1 MKTRGRGSLKSWV
14 TVGAWGALCWVVAYK
29 QPTYNIQ
36 QYLQHTT
43 YNTAVHCGSL
53 TSPSVGSPPINSQA
67 TVGPW
72 ALCGT
77 TSCTPSWWICAT
89 CNTIFKSRVQL
100 HRYIASW
107 LDGTQVK
114 IKLGCKL
121 HSASTWCHLMS
132 DVSCFVYVWLGDLVV
147 GGGTLRAG
155 GGKVQGPMA
164 VVHYCDCSLT
174 SGTGLGLPDNLII
187 PQFPPPGSLQC
198 NGPPTSHLFSTKLTE
213 NLIWL
218 AFLCEPYLISI
229 GLWKES
235 DHNENWQPKI
245 RRHCTA
251 VHWCNRYKYRLSLPS
266 ECESIILIQLF
277 NGWTTLLS
285 LRKLWSDP
293 NLTACHMWTCWQTYF
308 WILQVPG
315 CLEPTN

>member
-1 MKTRGRGSLKSWV
+1 MMTMIAMTMATWHVMTILTFCICRHKWSAAVALPNNPLCPQGSS
-14 TVGAWGALCWVVAYK
+14 
-29 QPTYNIQ
+29 
-36 QYLQHTT
+36 
-43 YNTAVHCGSL
+43 
-53 TSPSVGSPPINSQA
+53 
-67 TVGPW
+67 
-72 ALCGT
+72 
-77 TSCTPSWWICAT
+77 
-89 CNTIFKSRVQL
+89 F
-100 HRYIASW
+100 
-107 LDGTQVK
+107 
-114 IKLGCKL
+114 
-121 HSASTWCHLMS
+121 
-132 DVSCFVYVWLGDLVV
+132 VWLARPWWDPEG
-147 GGGTLRAG
+147 
-155 GGKVQGPMA
+155 QGPMA

>member
-1 MKTRGRGSLKSWV
+1 MKTWGRGSLKSWV

-121 HSASTWCHLMS
+121 HSASTWTIPRTNQSWMLS
-132 DVSCFVYVWLGDLVV
+132 LSFLFVWEVSLWCQLLCICVIGRP
-147 GGGTLRAG
+147 GGGRWDPEG
-155 GGKVQGPMA
+155 WRRQGPRS
-164 VVHYCDCSLT
+164 HGS
-174 SGTGLGLPDNLII
+174 
-187 PQFPPPGSLQC
+187 GSLLWLLPHQR
-198 NGPPTSHLFSTKLTE
+198 NRGGFRT
-213 NLIWL
+213 IWL
-218 AFLCEPYLISI
+218 FPSFRHQGHSSAVAANQAFVV
-229 GLWKES
+229 
-235 DHNENWQPKI
+235 NKI
-245 RRHCTA
+245 RNNC
-251 VHWCNRYKYRLSLPS
+251 LS
-266 ECESIILIQLF
+266 
-277 NGWTTLLS
+277 
-285 LRKLWSDP
+285 
-293 NLTACHMWTCWQTYF
+293 F
-308 WILQVPG
+308 WNQS
-315 CLEPTN
+315 